1 MGFRIRVDRDSCQ
14 SSGRCVSAAPGVF
27 AFDADRLAVAGP
39 AASLTREAALAIA
52 RGCPALAIEVIGDD
66 GKALEL

>member
-1 MGFRIRVDRDSCQ
+1 MGLRMRVDRDSCQ
-14 SSGRCVSAAPGVF
+14 SSGRCVSAAPDVF

-39 AASLTREAALAIA
+39 AASLTREEALAIA